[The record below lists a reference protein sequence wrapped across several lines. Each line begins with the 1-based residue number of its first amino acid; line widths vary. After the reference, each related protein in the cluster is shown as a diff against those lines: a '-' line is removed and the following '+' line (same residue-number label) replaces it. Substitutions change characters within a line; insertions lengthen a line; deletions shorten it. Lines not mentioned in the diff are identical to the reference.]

1 MAINPIEAPIALDLT
16 LRESAGGAVRSRR
29 NTVPAPAGAPP
40 SEPDEVAP
48 PRDELQ
54 QPQPAAAAL
63 NMNLKFSTDEETG
76 KTIVALIDPA
86 SGKVL
91 RQVPSDEALKVAE
104 QIGRFQG
111 MFVDLKV

>member
-16 LRESAGGAVRSRR
+16 MREPPGGAVRGKR
-29 NTVPAPAGAPP
+29 NTVPAPGAAPP
-40 SEPDEVAP
+40 PEPEEAPAPREEVQP
-48 PRDELQ
+48 
-54 QPQPAAAAL
+54 PQPPAAS
-63 NMNLKFSTDEETG
+63 MNLKFSTDEETG
-76 KTIVALIDPA
+76 KTIVALIDPT

>member
-16 LRESAGGAVRSRR
+16 LRESAGGAVRSKR
-29 NTVPAPAGAPP
+29 NTAPAPAAAPA
-40 SEPDEVAP
+40 SVEPDEAAP

-54 QPQPAAAAL
+54 QAQPPAAS
-63 NMNLKFSTDEETG
+63 MNLKFSTDEETG
-76 KTIVALIDPA
+76 KTVVALIDPA

>member
-16 LRESAGGAVRSRR
+16 LRESPGGAIRSKRA
-29 NTVPAPAGAPP
+29 TVPAPA
-40 SEPDEVAP
+40 
-48 PRDELQ
+48 
-54 QPQPAAAAL
+54 AAAQSSAEPAEPEPAQAPVL
-63 NMNLKFSTDEETG
+63 EQTLAQPSSMNLKFSTDEKTG
-76 KTIVALIDPA
+76 KTVVALVDP

-111 MFVDLKV
+111 LLVDLKV